1 MDLYI
6 FLQTVVLSLI
16 QGLTEFL
23 PISSSAH
30 LLLPS
35 ALFGFR
41 DQGIAFDVACHVG
54 TLIAVMVFF
63 KQELIG
69 MFKDCL
75 DYTKTKKVTGNVVMA
90 WYLICGT
97 IPVCIAGYLIDKYL
111 LDSIRDYATY
121 VITATTIIFGIVLYL
136 ADRYA
141 VRNENKITENNMG
154 FKTAMIIALSQIL
167 AMIPGTSRSGISIT
181 ASLFCGLTRKAAAKY
196 SFLLSIPLIMA
207 AGLHSGIKVLKQ
219 DLAAADYA
227 YMGIGIG
234 LSYISAYLV
243 IKFFMKWIEKIGMTP
258 FVIYRLLLGLVLLL
272 IIIF

>member
-1 MDLYI
+1 MKLKREI
-6 FLQTVVLSLI
+6 
-16 QGLTEFL
+16 LT
-23 PISSSAH
+23 
-30 LLLPS
+30 
-35 ALFGFR
+35 
-41 DQGIAFDVACHVG
+41 
-54 TLIAVMVFF
+54 
-63 KQELIG
+63 
-69 MFKDCL
+69 
-75 DYTKTKKVTGNVVMA
+75 
-90 WYLICGT
+90 
-97 IPVCIAGYLIDKYL
+97 
-111 LDSIRDYATY
+111 
-121 VITATTIIFGIVLYL
+121 
-136 ADRYA
+136 
-141 VRNENKITENNMG
+141 
-154 FKTAMIIALSQIL
+154 QIL

-227 YMGIGIG
+227 YMGIGIV